1 MWLFQSP
8 KQRVR
13 EVALKIIRGLADGTL
28 VPDPPLAPD
37 PPLGLDPGEA
47 LPQKRNEETCLS
59 VFSTNSLTQG
69 VYGSFIPGPPT
80 GMSDF
85 EKPKKRIRRG
95 SLASRWYVEVT
106 GGARQ
111 EIVRDALVQ

>member
-13 EVALKIIRGLADGTL
+13 EVALKIIKGLADGTL

-37 PPLGLDPGEA
+37 PPLGLDHDEV
-47 LPQKRNEETCLS
+47 LPEQINEETCLS

-69 VYGSFIPGPPT
+69 VYGSFIPGLPT
-80 GMSDF
+80 AVSNR
-85 EKPKKRIRRG
+85 ERPKKRIHRG
-95 SLASRWYVEVT
+95 SLASTGWVVVT
-106 GGARQ
+106 GGSRQ